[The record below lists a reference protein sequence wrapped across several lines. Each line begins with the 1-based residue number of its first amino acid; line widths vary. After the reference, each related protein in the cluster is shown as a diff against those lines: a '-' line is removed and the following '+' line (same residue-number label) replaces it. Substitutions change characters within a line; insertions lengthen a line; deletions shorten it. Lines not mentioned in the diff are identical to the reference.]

1 MCFNA
6 NGDSEE
12 EANEKWS
19 PKIPI
24 FQFIDSCLAITG
36 YHEQSVF
43 DFGGNIKE
51 FSFLD
56 EVNSTR
62 VVQES

>member
-1 MCFNA
+1 MCFYTNR
-6 NGDSEE
+6 DSED
-12 EANEKWS
+12 EANKKWS

-24 FQFIDSCLAITG
+24 FQFTDRSLAIAR
-36 YHEQSVF
+36 YHEQSIF
-43 DFGGNIKE
+43 DLGANIEE

-56 EVNSTR
+56 EVSITR

>member
-1 MCFNA
+1 MCFNT
-6 NGDSEE
+6 NRDSED
-12 EANEKWS
+12 EANKKWS

-24 FQFIDSCLAITG
+24 FQFTDSSLAITG
-36 YHEQSVF
+36 YHEQSIF
-43 DFGGNIKE
+43 DLGANIKK

-56 EVNSTR
+56 EVSITR